1 MKARQAIGKL
11 KALNMPGALITASFF
26 NLIIDA
32 LDDLDT
38 RVAALER
45 RRRVGT
51 SSVRARPSL
60 RAVALVTR
68 SPVAR
73 MTVATC
79 GTPLEGADPGYRFA
93 RPGCANTK
101 PPASARSRQIPRSRF
116 RRSM

>member
-51 SSVRARPSL
+51 SKRPRQTKPARGRPSN
-60 RAVALVTR
+60 
-68 SPVAR
+68 P
-73 MTVATC
+73 
-79 GTPLEGADPGYRFA
+79 
-93 RPGCANTK
+93 
-101 PPASARSRQIPRSRF
+101 
-116 RRSM
+116 